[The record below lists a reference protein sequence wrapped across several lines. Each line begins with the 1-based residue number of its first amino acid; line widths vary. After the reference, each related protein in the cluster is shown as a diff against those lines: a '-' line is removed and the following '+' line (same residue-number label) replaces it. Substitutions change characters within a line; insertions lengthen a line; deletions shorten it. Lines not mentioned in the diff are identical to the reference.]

1 MKHTAHGVAAAFGYH
16 SGSLSSP
23 KSVFMRVIFAIFATF
38 FALALSGCGLVVYK
52 MEINQGNYVTQDMVA
67 KLKQGQTRQQVRL
80 VLGTPTTE
88 SVFHKDRWD
97 FAYSLERRGREITSH
112 KLTVLFDGDIVKSW
126 SVADL
131 PTSPVVD
138 RDPAYANLEKD
149 GKKDDSPGWWSKLG
163 DWWRK

>member
-1 MKHTAHGVAAAFGYH
+1 MRAI
-16 SGSLSSP
+16 SS
-23 KSVFMRVIFAIFATF
+23 MFALLA
-38 FALALSGCGLVVYK
+38 ALALSGCGLVYK

-67 KLKQGQTRQQVRL
+67 KLKEGQTRQQVKL

-97 FAYSLERRGREITSH
+97 YAYSLERRGKTVTSH
-112 KLTVLFDGDIVKSW
+112 KLTVVFADEKLKSW
-126 SVADL
+126 TVADL

-138 RDPAYANLEKD
+138 RDPAYAILEKD
-149 GKKDDSPGWWSKLG
+149 KKPDDGPGWWSRIA